1 MIRRLRCA
9 GGPWHAKPTSFDP
22 IEQVGR
28 SSTLWARPRAIP
40 ELARRLS
47 QIMDLAVSLIAIT
60 MDEPASQ
67 AGVNVAMI
75 VDGIDLMERRRQI
88 DTEREA
94 ARPAERE
101 VAALTMDLV
110 RARRRSC
117 PPSGHRRNG
126 WGVVRASPP
135 VARRLSSRWADGQ
148 YSQLSKASKS
158 QRNTVVSLS
167 PFDNRPPGH
176 TWH

>member
-1 MIRRLRCA
+1 VICRLRCA

-75 VDGIDLMERRRQI
+75 VDGIDLVERRRQI
-88 DTEREA
+88 DTRRGA
-94 ARPAERE
+94 ARDAERE

-110 RARRRSC
+110 HARRRSC

-126 WGVVRASPP
+126 WGCHSSESTGCSTPEQPVGRRSVQPTAQGQQVSVKHSRVVEPVRQPARA
-135 VARRLSSRWADGQ
+135 
-148 YSQLSKASKS
+148 
-158 QRNTVVSLS
+158 
-167 PFDNRPPGH
+167 
-176 TWH
+176 